1 MSDNEI
7 GGVGCG
13 AHASA
18 VRMRKNSTVRK
29 LRKQLEASG
38 GQALVLSAETRP
50 SARHAAASQAAD
62 DARHAK
68 SSHTATPGAAPSYEA
83 SEEASSSLQAL
94 LSRVVAL
101 EAGQQQLRA
110 DFQQGQTDL
119 QQTTTDLQQTRTELQ
134 QTQYDITASHL
145 ELTAACAE
153 LAELKT
159 STDKRFQD
167 QAGNNTAM

>member
-110 DFQQGQTDL
+110 DF
-119 QQTTTDLQQTRTELQ
+119 
-134 QTQYDITASHL
+134 HL